1 MLNKVFVKTYSPT
14 PFDEKEILR
23 YAGYKG
29 EVSPQIQEVLNEC
42 IKESENAFS
51 YRVCF
56 ATLERETL
64 MNKWEDCGKL
74 FTERLRGAK
83 YAVLFACT
91 VGLEI
96 DRLILKEENVSVTKA
111 LFLQAIGAE
120 RIESLC
126 ETFCREVEIG
136 CEKKGYHAG
145 ARFSAGYGDF
155 PLEKQKEMFSL
166 LSPQKTIGLTLN
178 ESLLM
183 SPTKSVTAIIPIGEK
198 DCKATLGCESCE
210 KKDCLYKR

>member
-23 YAGYKG
+23 YAGYRG

-56 ATLERETL
+56 ATLETETL
-64 MNKWEDCGKL
+64 IEKWQDCGKL
-74 FTERLRGAK
+74 FAERLRGAK

-96 DRLILKEENVSVTKA
+96 DRLVLKEENVSVTKA

-126 ETFCREVEIG
+126 ETFCREVEND

-166 LSPQKTIGLTLN
+166 LCPQKTIGLTLN

-198 DCKATLGCESCE
+198 DCKEVQGCETCTQ
-210 KKDCLYKR
+210 KDCQYHR